1 MNYSLKIYDSKNKE
15 KLSFFKLG
23 KQFLVFLKDEK
34 LNLIIALLAIIFSS
48 AVSIITPF
56 TLGYAIDNF
65 IKNKDLNG
73 LTKYSLIILGIYL
86 VGFVSNFV
94 QTRTMGYIGQNILFK
109 LRQALFKKIQSLPL
123 AFFNQNKLG
132 DLISR
137 INNDTDKLNQFFSQ
151 QLNQFAGNFF
161 TMVGIAVFIFFINWK
176 LSLVTLASAFVLFI
190 FSYFITPWISR
201 RNRMSLQSLG
211 GMSAEIQESLNNFK
225 VMVAF
230 DRRDYFR
237 DNFDQANV
245 DNFNASVKSGI
256 ANNIS
261 GPMYDFAGNLATMLV
276 LLYGIFLITQGQ
288 FTVGL
293 LISFLSYTDRFYGP
307 LRQMATILSSAQVA
321 LAGWNRIF
329 EILHLKSDMPV
340 LPESIL
346 EKTNSVM
353 CFQNVSFKY
362 DDSKWI
368 LKDINFNFCYGKTY
382 AIVGPTGGGKSTT
395 ASLMARL
402 YDPQKGK
409 IYLDGKDIRT
419 YKFDELSEKI
429 GFILQ
434 EQYLFTGTVG
444 ENIVYG
450 NPEFEVYSKTK
461 LEKLL
466 KELDLE
472 VLISKFD
479 QGLDTPITPTTE
491 TISLGQKQL
500 ISFIRA
506 IIRRPDLLIMDE
518 ATANIDTITE
528 GLLQT
533 IIDKLPPQTTKV
545 IIAHRLNT
553 IKKADEI
560 YFVNNGT
567 VETAESFEKSLELIK
582 KSKRNS

>member
-1 MNYSLKIYDSKNKE
+1 MNYSLKIYDANNKE
-15 KLSFFKLG
+15 KLSFLKLG
-23 KQFLVFLKDEK
+23 KQFLVFLTDEK
-34 LNLIIALLAIIFSS
+34 LKLLASFAAIAISS
-48 AVSIITPF
+48 AVSIATPF
-56 TLGYAIDNF
+56 ILGKAIDTFVQN
-65 IKNKDLNG
+65 KNLLG
-73 LTKYSLIILGIYL
+73 LTKDSLIILAIYL
-86 VGFVSNFV
+86 VGFLTNFV
-94 QTRTMGYIGQNILFK
+94 QTRTMGSIGQNILFK
-109 LRQALFKKIQSLPL
+109 LRQSLFKKIQSLPL

-161 TMVGIAVFIFFINWK
+161 TMVGISVFIFFINWK
-176 LSLVTLASAFVLFI
+176 LALVTLASAIVLFVI
-190 FSYFITPWISR
+190 TYFISPWMSR

-211 GMSAEIQESLNNFK
+211 SLSAEIQESLNNFK

-237 DNFDQANV
+237 ENFNKV
-245 DNFNASVKSGI
+245 NTDNFNYSVKSGI

-261 GPMYDFAGNLATMLV
+261 GPMYDFAGNMATLLV

-307 LRQMATILSSAQVA
+307 LRQMASIFASAQVA

-329 EILHLKSDMPV
+329 EILNLTSDMPV
-340 LPESIL
+340 LPETPI
-346 EKTNSVM
+346 KTTDSVM
-353 CFQNVSFKY
+353 HFEKVSFKY
-362 DDSKWI
+362 EDSKWI
-368 LKDINFNFCYGKTY
+368 LKNVNFNFGYGKTY
-382 AIVGPTGGGKSTT
+382 AIVGPTGGGKSTL
-395 ASLMARL
+395 ASLMTRL
-402 YDPQKGK
+402 YDPQKGT
-409 IYLDGKDIRT
+409 IYLEGKDIKT
-419 YKFDELSEKI
+419 YKSEEISQKI

-450 NPEFEVYSKTK
+450 NSEFPTYSKEK

-466 KELDLE
+466 KDLDLK
-472 VLISKFD
+472 VLINKFD
-479 QGLDTPITPTTE
+479 QGLDTPITPTSE

-506 IIRRPDLLIMDE
+506 IIRNPDLLIMDE
-518 ATANIDTITE
+518 ATANIDTVTE
-528 GLLQT
+528 CLLQT
-533 IIDKLPPQTTKV
+533 IIDKLPEKTTKV

-560 YFVNNGT
+560 YFVNNGSI
-567 VETAESFEKSLELIK
+567 ETAESFEKSLELIT

>member
-1 MNYSLKIYDSKNKE
+1 MNYSLKIYDSNNKE

-23 KQFLVFLKDEK
+23 KQFLDFLSDEK
-34 LNLIIALLAIIFSS
+34 VKLVISLLAIIISS

-56 TLGYAIDNF
+56 ILGKTIDDF
-65 IKNKDLNG
+65 IKNKNLAN
-73 LTKYSLIILGIYL
+73 LTRYSLLILGIYGI
-86 VGFVSNFV
+86 GFVANFV
-94 QTRTMGYIGQNILFK
+94 QTRMMGYIGQNILYK

-137 INNDTDKLNQFFSQ
+137 LNNDTDKLNNFFSQ
-151 QLNQFAGNFF
+151 QLNQFVGNFF
-161 TMVGIAVFIFFINWK
+161 TMVGIGVFIFFINWK
-176 LSLVTLASAFVLFI
+176 LTLVTLASAFILFI
-190 FSYFITPWISR
+190 ITYFITPWIGR

-211 GMSAEIQESLNNFK
+211 NLSAEIQESLNNFK

-237 DNFDQANV
+237 ENFNRVNV
-245 DNFNASVKSGI
+245 DNFNYSVKSGI

-261 GPMYDFAGNLATMLV
+261 GPMYDFSGNLATLLV
-276 LLYGIFLITQGQ
+276 LIYGIFLISQGQ

-307 LRQMATILSSAQVA
+307 LRQMANILASAQVA

-329 EILHLKSDMPV
+329 EILHLSSDMPV
-340 LPESIL
+340 LAGSVL
-346 EKTNSVM
+346 KKTNSIM
-353 CFQNVSFKY
+353 CFDNVSFKY
-362 DDSKWI
+362 EDGDWI
-368 LKDINFNFCYGKTY
+368 LKNVNFNFCHGKTY

-395 ASLMARL
+395 ASLMSRL
-402 YDPQKGK
+402 YDPQKGN
-409 IYLDGKDIRT
+409 IYLDGKDIKT
-419 YKFDELSEKI
+419 YKFEELSQKI

-434 EQYLFTGTVG
+434 EQYLFTGTIG
-444 ENIVYG
+444 ENITYG
-450 NPEFEVYSKTK
+450 NPNFIVYSKNK

-466 KELDLE
+466 KDLDLE
-472 VLISKFD
+472 VLINKFD
-479 QGLDTPITPTTE
+479 QGLDTPITPTME

-506 IIRRPDLLIMDE
+506 IIRRPKLLIMDE

-533 IIDKLPPQTTKV
+533 IIDKLPPQTTKI

-560 YFVNNGT
+560 YFVNNGS

>member
-23 KQFLVFLKDEK
+23 KQFLSFLSDEK
-34 LNLIIALLAIIFSS
+34 LKLVISLVAIIISS

-56 TLGYAIDNF
+56 VLGKAIDDF
-65 IKNKDLNG
+65 VKNKNLSN
-73 LTKYSLIILGIYL
+73 LTRYSLIILGVYL
-86 VGFVSNFV
+86 IGFVVNFV
-94 QTRTMGYIGQNILFK
+94 QTRMMGYIGQNILFK

-161 TMVGIAVFIFFINWK
+161 TMVGIGVFIFFINWR
-176 LSLVTLASAFVLFI
+176 LALVTLASAFVLFI
-190 FSYFITPWISR
+190 VTYLITPWISR

-211 GMSAEIQESLNNFK
+211 DLSAEIQESLNNFK

-237 DNFDQANV
+237 ENFNRVNV
-245 DNFNASVKSGI
+245 DNFNYSVKSGI

-261 GPMYDFAGNLATMLV
+261 GPMYDFSGNLATLLV
-276 LLYGIFLITQGQ
+276 LIYGIFLITQGQ

-307 LRQMATILSSAQVA
+307 LRQMATILASAQVA

-329 EILHLKSDMPV
+329 EILHLESDLPV
-340 LPESIL
+340 LPEDTL
-346 EKTNSVM
+346 KETNSIM
-353 CFQNVSFKY
+353 RFKNVSFKY
-362 DDSKWI
+362 DDSKLI
-368 LKDINFNFCYGKTY
+368 LKDINFNFGYGKTY

-419 YKFDELSEKI
+419 YNFDELAKKI

-450 NPEFEVYSKTK
+450 NHEFEIYSKSK

-533 IIDKLPPQTTKV
+533 IIDKLPEKTTKV